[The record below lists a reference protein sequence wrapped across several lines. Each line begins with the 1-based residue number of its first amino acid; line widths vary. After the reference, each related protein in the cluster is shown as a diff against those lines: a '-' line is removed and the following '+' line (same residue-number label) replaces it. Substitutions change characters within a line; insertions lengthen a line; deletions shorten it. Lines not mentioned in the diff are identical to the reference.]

1 MWESLR
7 ILLLTQCRRA
17 KGRARQGI
25 PWVIIHDSLV
35 DDLGGGDHEVVEK
48 GGHKR
53 QSRVM
58 MRIE

>member
-48 GGHKR
+48 GGTR
-53 QSRVM
+53 GSPG
-58 MRIE
+58 